1 MTKPYNSVSKLD
13 RLIAHYEKAIDDTTM
28 LINDMQKDNDGST
41 AWVEQIRALYN
52 DIAIYEGKLSEL
64 LDERER
70 GRADYMRK
78 EAH

>member
-1 MTKPYNSVSKLD
+1 MKELKQSKLE

-28 LINDMQKDNDGST
+28 LVNDMQKDNDGST
-41 AWVEQIRALYN
+41 TWVEQIRALYN
-52 DIAIYEGKLSEL
+52 DIAVYEGKLSDL
-64 LDERER
+64 IAERER